1 MSKRDWDNF
10 YLGMARY
17 VSRKSKDPSTKC
29 GAIIVRPDHT
39 VCSLGFN
46 GFPRDIEDDER
57 LLQRDSKY
65 SLMVHAEMN
74 AILNTQ
80 ERIAYYT
87 LYTYPLPPCDRC
99 AVHIIQSG
107 IRNIVTKKLKK
118 ELRERW
124 GESIDKSKKYFEE
137 AGLNYI
143 EY

>member
-1 MSKRDWDNF
+1 MSQKDWDSF
-10 YLGMARY
+10 YLGMAKY
-17 VSRKSKDPSTKC
+17 VSTKSKDPSTKC